1 MGLPVTGSEGA
12 GDVRAALVAGLLLVV
27 LLAGAASGQEHVAQN
42 LPEGYDPPATPSPQ
56 PRGWQLEVLDVAVLA
71 GALLLASV
79 LVLKVRR
86 RWPIFVLMLA
96 CLAYFGFWRW
106 GCVCSIG
113 AIQNVSQSAADANYT
128 LPLVV
133 AAFFILPLLAALLFG
148 RTFCAAVCPL
158 GAVQDLV
165 GVAPQRI
172 PRWLEH
178 ALGMLAWLYLIV
190 AVLLAATGAAYI
202 ICRYDPFVGIFRLAA
217 SWQMIVLTVC
227 VLAIG
232 VFIARPYCR
241 FLCPLGALFRLTSS
255 CSAGHARITPDE
267 CIQCR
272 LCQDACPYNAIL
284 PATDPTDKPSR
295 SRRRKM
301 LLLALLTVPVL
312 AVGGYISGRAVSGL
326 VSRMHPTIR
335 LARQVRSEQQAAETQ
350 GESAKERTDAS
361 KAFWS
366 NQRTPEDLYRQAV
379 AVQGRYDMAT
389 AGAGAFFGCILGLK
403 LVSLAVY
410 RSRDKWQPDRATC
423 LSCGRCFQAC
433 PIERRR
439 RGEIPAEQVE
449 KLADQAGKD
458 PEEKA

>member
-1 MGLPVTGSEGA
+1 
-12 GDVRAALVAGLLLVV
+12 VRTASVAGLLLVG
-27 LLAGAASGQEHVAQN
+27 LLAGAASGQEQIAQN
-42 LPEGYDPPATPSPQ
+42 LPEGYDAPSTPSPQ
-56 PRGWQLEVLDVAVLA
+56 PRSWQLELLDVAVLA
-71 GALLLASV
+71 ATLILASI
-79 LVLKVRR
+79 LILKVRR

-96 CLAYFGFWRW
+96 CLAYFGFWRG

-113 AIQNVSQSAADANYT
+113 AIQNVSQSAADANYA

-178 ALGMLAWLYLIV
+178 ALGMLAWLYLIA

-241 FLCPLGALFRLTSS
+241 FLCPLGALLRVTSS

-284 PATDPTDKPSR
+284 PATDPTDRPSR
-295 SRRRKM
+295 SRQRRM
-301 LLLALLTVPVL
+301 VLLALLAVPL
-312 AVGGYISGRAVSGL
+312 LSVGGIFAGRAVSGL

-335 LARQVRSEQQAAETQ
+335 LARQVRSEQLAAQTQ
-350 GESAKERTDAS
+350 GESAKQRTDAS
-361 KAFWS
+361 KAFWTS
-366 NQRTPEDLYRQAV
+366 PRTPEDLYRQAV
-379 AVQGRYDMAT
+379 AIQDRYDLASAV
-389 AGAGAFFGCILGLK
+389 AGAAFGCILGLK
-403 LVSLAVY
+403 LVSLAVH
-410 RSRDKWQPDRATC
+410 RPRDKWQPDRATC

-439 RGEIPAEQVE
+439 RGLIPAEQVE
-449 KLADQAGKD
+449 QLADQARGD
-458 PEEKA
+458 AEEDDR